1 MSRITISD
9 INVEMTEVSEVDAAA
24 VVGGLSFNE
33 LVGGLATLGAQVSVA
48 KLEAYVSIFGTAAAG
63 IGAV

>member
-33 LVGGLATLGAQVSVA
+33 LVGGLASLGAQIASQ
-48 KLEAYVSIFGTAAAG
+48 KIFQFGASFSELLGA
-63 IGAV
+63 IGGV